1 MDTNQLLSAISP
13 KSLSHW
19 LYQAI
24 FSESFTLCVTTDILE
39 EYDEIIEWEFR
50 RRDVAD
56 KVLEALIN
64 SPFVEKVWVSF
75 FWWFLTVDTDDN
87 KFSDCSIA
95 AGADYLL
102 TEDAHFNV
110 LVTIDF
116 PRVNVIS
123 LEDFHQILEDHD
135 K

>member
-1 MDTNQLLSAISP
+1 M
-13 KSLSHW
+13 
-19 LYQAI
+19 
-24 FSESFTLCVTTDILE
+24 TTDILE